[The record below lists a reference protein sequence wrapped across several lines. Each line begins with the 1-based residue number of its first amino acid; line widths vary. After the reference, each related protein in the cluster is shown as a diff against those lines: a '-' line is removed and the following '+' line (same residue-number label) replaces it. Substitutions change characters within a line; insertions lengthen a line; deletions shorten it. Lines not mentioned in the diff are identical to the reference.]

1 MFQEIF
7 ECSPLAL
14 ILVDANGKM
23 KYVNREAER
32 LFGYSKNDMQN
43 QNLEMLVP
51 QEARERHPKL
61 RSGFFENPQS
71 RSMGMGRDLFGVRQ
85 DGTKFPIEVG
95 LNPIVSEGETFVV
108 SSILDI
114 TSRVKAEEKFRTA
127 VEAAPNGMIMID
139 EKGTIILANEQSE
152 KMFGYTKAELLG
164 QPIEFL
170 VPLETRG
177 RHPAFVKSFM
187 SSPVP
192 RPMGVGR
199 DLFARRKDGSQFPVE
214 IGLRPFSG
222 PDGVFVISSIVDI
235 TERVKDRQR
244 LMSRNEEL
252 QQFSYRTS
260 HDLKAPLISMRGLA
274 EFILEDVANGDIN
287 EVTKNAEKIIT
298 LSDKL
303 KALLEDILSLT
314 KADHIEEPVVE
325 VSVAE
330 VISTAR
336 LKFQGLSKDHVVE
349 IREMLAHS
357 KPLKSQPLLITQIL
371 DNLLSNAIKY
381 VDLKKE
387 TQVVCVRTYSDDHH
401 FYLQVEDNGLGIPA
415 DKQSEVFGMFKRF
428 HRENTEGSGLGLYLV
443 KKLVQKLNGNITFE
457 SSPERTVFFISLPN
471 RG

>member
-14 ILVDANGKM
+14 ILVDSQGKM

-32 LFGYSKNDMQN
+32 LFGYSKEDMQN
-43 QNLEMLVP
+43 HELEMLVP
-51 QEARERHPKL
+51 HESRDRHPKL
-61 RSGFFENPQS
+61 RSEFFKKPLS
-71 RSMGMGRDLFGVRQ
+71 RSMGMGRDLFGVRR

-95 LNPIVSEGETFVV
+95 LNPIVSDGETFVV

-127 VEAAPNGMIMID
+127 VEAAPNGMIMVD
-139 EKGTIILANEQSE
+139 EKGTIILANEQAE
-152 KMFGYTKAELLG
+152 KMFGYMKTELLG
-164 QPIEFL
+164 NPIELL

-177 RHPAFVKSFM
+177 RHPTFVKSFM
-187 SSPVP
+187 GSPVP

-214 IGLRPFSG
+214 IGLRPFTG

-274 EFILEDVANGDIN
+274 EFILEDATEGNIA

-303 KALLEDILSLT
+303 KSLLEDILSLT
-314 KADHIEEPVVE
+314 KADYIEEPVTE
-325 VSVAE
+325 VSIAD

-336 LKFQGLSKDHVVE
+336 LKFQGLSRNPNFE
-349 IREMLAHS
+349 IREVLAHS
-357 KPLKSQPLLITQIL
+357 KPLKSQGLLITQIL

-381 VDLKKE
+381 GDLKKE
-387 TQVVCVRTYSDDHH
+387 IQIVCVRTYSDDHH
-401 FYLQVEDNGLGIPA
+401 FYIQVEDNGLGIPA

-428 HRENTEGSGLGLYLV
+428 HRENTDGSGLGLYLV
-443 KKLVQKLNGNITFE
+443 KKLVQKLNGSITFE
-457 SSPERTVFFISLPN
+457 SSPEKTVFFITLPN
-471 RG
+471 R